1 MLALRFVQLP
11 GVSGGCYAGPMPAP
25 DDRRGD
31 RHSLF
36 ARHLDW
42 NLLKTFHEIVSAGGI
57 SAAARSLNRRQPT
70 VSAALKRLEDRLG
83 MTLCI
88 RTARGIELN
97 SAGRA
102 LFAAC
107 EAMHGA
113 VSRLPNET
121 AKAAGT
127 LTGSVAVRM
136 ISDLVSPELDRAT
149 ILFHRLHP
157 AVEIR
162 LDIAPWRT
170 VVASVKSGEVDIG
183 IACDSAPSE
192 DMFYEPLL
200 AETQQLYC
208 GPTHRLFGEAPRHPR
223 EFVDD
228 QFVLTGQ
235 DEPEELEHFR
245 RRFGLGRRAGG
256 FAETLHEVKRLIQLG
271 IGIGFL
277 PTVVAEAD
285 GTDRLWPLLPADVLP
300 SYHVYLITRSPDAL
314 SPATRS
320 LLGMIREG
328 GKP

>member
-1 MLALRFVQLP
+1 MT
-11 GVSGGCYAGPMPAP
+11 
-25 DDRRGD
+25 RGARD
-31 RHSLF
+31 SRAEHHTLF

-57 SAAARSLNRRQPT
+57 TAAARSLNRRQPT
-70 VSAALKRLEDRLG
+70 ISAALKRLEERLG
-83 MTLCI
+83 MSLCT

-107 EAMHGA
+107 EAMHA
-113 VSRLPNET
+113 SVSRLPNDT

-136 ISDLVSPELDRAT
+136 ISDLVSPELDQAT
-149 ILFHRLHP
+149 ILFHKLHP

-162 LDIAPWRT
+162 LDIAPWRA
-170 VVASVKSGEVDIG
+170 VVASVKAGEVDIG

-192 DMFYEPLL
+192 DMHYESLME
-200 AETQQLYC
+200 ETQQLYC
-208 GPTHRLFGEAPRHPR
+208 GPAHPLFGEPPRHPG

-277 PTVVAEAD
+277 PTVVAETE
-285 GTDRLWPLLPADVLP
+285 GPDRLWPLLPTGMLP
-300 SYHVYLITRSPDAL
+300 SYHVYLITKPEKAL

-320 LLGMIREG
+320 LLEMIRPAG
-328 GKP
+328 RP

>member
-1 MLALRFVQLP
+1 MT
-11 GVSGGCYAGPMPAP
+11 
-25 DDRRGD
+25 RGERD
-31 RHSLF
+31 GRGEHHTLF
-36 ARHLDW
+36 ARQLDW
-42 NLLKTFHEIVSAGGI
+42 NLLKIFHEIVSAGGI

-83 MTLCI
+83 MTLCV
-88 RTARGIELN
+88 RTSRGIELN

-107 EAMHGA
+107 ETMHDA
-113 VSRLPNET
+113 VTRLPNET

-127 LTGSVAVRM
+127 LTGSLTVRM
-136 ISDLVSPELDRAT
+136 ISDLVSPQLDRAA

-162 LDIAPWRT
+162 LDIAPWRS
-170 VVASVKSGEVDIG
+170 VIASVRAGETDIG

-192 DMFYEPLL
+192 DMHYESLM

-208 GPTHRLFGEAPRHPR
+208 GPSHPLFGHGPRHPR
-223 EFVDD
+223 EFVGD

-235 DEPEELEHFR
+235 DEPEELERFR

-256 FAETLHEVKRLIQLG
+256 FAETLHEVKRLIHLG

-277 PTVVAEAD
+277 PTIVAEPE
-285 GTDRLWPLLPADVLP
+285 GSERLWPLLPPEMLP
-300 SYHVYLITRSPDAL
+300 SYHVYLITR
-314 SPATRS
+314 PADTLAPAARS
-320 LLGMIREG
+320 LLEMIRSTT
-328 GKP
+328 KP